1 MGGMAR
7 YKPVI
12 AMVVLQC
19 ITAAVTLFSKVA
31 LSQGMS
37 PIIFVVY
44 RQVFATIIM
53 APTAYFTRWRN
64 PHNTSLGLR
73 SFTLI
78 LLTSLIGVTANN
90 NTYFEGLNLSSSTIA
105 TAMLNLI
112 PAITFVMATVVGMEK
127 IDPKSLRSIAKII
140 GTIVCISG
148 GICMALVK
156 GPELFINTKF
166 VRYSKSIFFLGTGLE
181 GENLPLGCLFLFIN
195 CCCNSFWIVM
205 QVPISEACPDHL
217 YTTFWMFFLSSI
229 QSSILACFIDR
240 NPQAWVLHSVLQ
252 LGSCLFAAI
261 GEAVSFFIQVWCI
274 SQTGPV
280 FAVMFTPLSTV
291 ITTIIA
297 ILFMGQSLYIGSLM
311 GAFAVILGLYVVLWG
326 KAEDLEEITQY
337 GDQRQSLDNVNIVD
351 KSSYT
356 TSCKIDLKVP
366 LLTEK

>member
-7 YKPVI
+7 YKAVI

-19 ITAAVTLFSKVA
+19 ITAAVTLVSKVA

-53 APTAYFTRWRN
+53 APVAYFTRRRN
-64 PHNTSLGLR
+64 PHNTSLRLR

-90 NTYFEGLNLSSSTIA
+90 STYFEGLNLSSSTIA

-127 IDPKSLRSIAKII
+127 IYLRSIAKIT
-140 GTIVCISG
+140 GTIVCITG

-156 GPELFINTKF
+156 GPELFIKTKF
-166 VRYSKSIFFLGTGLE
+166 VSYSKSVFFLGTGLE

-240 NPQAWVLHSVLQ
+240 NPQAWALHSVLQ

-274 SQTGPV
+274 SRTGPV

-291 ITTIIA
+291 IATIIA
-297 ILFMGQSLYIGSLM
+297 ILFMGQSLYIGSLV

-326 KAEDLEEITQY
+326 KAEDLEEIIQY
-337 GDQRQSLDNVNIVD
+337 GDHGQSLDTVNIVD
-351 KSSYT
+351 ESSYT
-356 TSCKIDLKVP
+356 ISCKIDLKVP